1 MKTNEEKTKTFIDKI
16 IVLLRECDSN
26 SEDFANIVEGSIR
39 TGVKF
44 GQNMEIRKHVKF
56 EVIVKEKIRDLE
68 FALNSVCYDVDI
80 IQKLEQVWDKFN
92 LLKELIE
99 NSNNENS

>member
-16 IVLLRECDSN
+16 IILLRECDSN

-39 TGVKF
+39 AGVKF
-44 GQNMEIRKHVKF
+44 GQNMEIKKYLMF
-56 EVIVKEKIRDLE
+56 EVIVKEKIRDLQ